1 MIGFISRLLDHLRG
15 QSEDAVS
22 AIYRSHVIEFHDF
35 PSLERFHRNHFETNR
50 EVEAELSRRGGQV
63 EILRPWANEPE
74 PVSIET
80 PATFLDMYNFRESF
94 VDSLGLNARQ
104 RQLFLAVQS
113 RLGTGS
119 QSALLLEH
127 RTALHDQLNKTGLSV
142 TSSHYVE
149 NRDDPHFQDMQ
160 RLTYADNSFDF
171 VIHSDVLEHVPDY
184 RTAVKECL
192 RVLKPGGMLIY
203 TAPFFPIAQSILRAE
218 HAADGSLI
226 RHFPDEIHGDNL
238 TGGILAYHN
247 FGWDLVEAHR
257 ADGFMSGYVEVCLS
271 PSLGLYSSN
280 CPIWTD
286 AESGQPG
293 NMLPLVLIAQK

>member
-1 MIGFISRLLDHLRG
+1 MIGFISRLLDRLRG
-15 QSEDAVS
+15 QPEDPVA
-22 AIYRSHVIEFHDF
+22 AIYRSHTIEFHDF
-35 PSLERFHRNHFETNR
+35 PSLERFHRNHFDTNR

-63 EILRPWANEPE
+63 EILRPWANGPE

-94 VDSLGLNARQ
+94 VDSLGMNARQ

-113 RLGTGS
+113 RLGTGR

-149 NRDDPHFQDMQ
+149 DRDDPHFQDMQ
-160 RLTYADNSFDF
+160 SLTYADNSFDF

-218 HAADGSLI
+218 HATDGSLI

-247 FGWDLVEAHR
+247 FGWDLVETHR
-257 ADGFMSGYVEVCLS
+257 ADGFMSAYVEVCLS
-271 PSLGLYSSN
+271 PKLGLYSSN

-286 AESGQPG
+286 TESGQPG